1 LFEYGGEDIDTG
13 IGDIDDYETSFAQRT
28 LLGLGAGSGDY
39 VIGEDVTQS
48 HGGGLTISGE
58 VAAYDSP
65 ILSVV
70 GVTSRS
76 SDTPL
81 GFAVT
86 AGDIG
91 NIIGSSS
98 AASYKITDLT
108 PTSASDSPFASMD
121 DTDPYADNE
130 DFEVVG
136 NNFID
141 FSIGNPFGV
150 PNVIT

>member
-1 LFEYGGEDIDTG
+1 MR
-13 IGDIDDYETSFAQRT
+13 ETEIYF

-141 FSIGNPFGV
+141 FSIGNPFGI